1 MEENKLVPVL
11 RDGINLVKVM
21 LFKRLK
27 DRCSK
32 QYPERGQE
40 DIQRLS
46 GAVINELFG
55 TANEREPFA
64 SFLEENRAAVEA
76 EIRAIPAAFDT
87 FRIALTDALRMQFL
101 CDSHEGV
108 DSSAILSRAD
118 AMGILIMDREVPLP
132 KTFLNLIRTLAVAD
146 GILSPEALAINEDLD
161 TEA

>member
-1 MEENKLVPVL
+1 VEENKLVPVL
-11 RDGINLVKVM
+11 RDGVNLVKVM

-27 DRCSK
+27 DRCAER
-32 QYPERGQE
+32 YPERTRQ

-55 TANEREPFA
+55 NANDREPFA
-64 SFLEENRAAVEA
+64 SYLRENRAAVEV
-76 EIRAIPAAFDT
+76 ELRAIPAAFDA

-118 AMGILIMDREVPLP
+118 ALGILIRDREVPLP
-132 KTFLNLIRTLAVAD
+132 KTFLNLVRTLAVAD
-146 GILSPEALAINEDLD
+146 GILSPEALTINEDLD